1 MILPVGTEDAADT
14 LFASMP
20 PEITNLTRQIVT
32 LWRQFYWLPE
42 WLVVAIVVAVFVGA
56 GWIVHAVVFSILRRV
71 VRNRDLFWRGVVE
84 RVRRKL
90 RILIIL
96 IAVGFSITV
105 SPLDAEPSQAVRA
118 IILFLTILVLGW
130 IVAGAVDMWAVVYM
144 RKFNLQAEDNL
155 VARKHVTQTR
165 ILQRAAIILIGLITV
180 ALALMTIGAV
190 RQWGVSLLASA
201 GVVGIIAGLALQPF
215 LTNLIAGIQIA
226 TAQPIRIDDAV
237 VVEGE
242 WGTVEEITSTYVVI
256 KLWDWRRLI
265 LPLSYFIE
273 KPFQNWTRET
283 SRLIGTA
290 MLYVDYEAP
299 MDRLRAE
306 LERICKASPLW
317 DGDVISLQ
325 VTDITDRVAQVRC
338 LASARS
344 APVAFDL
351 RCEIREKMLA
361 FMRDQC
367 PEALPQDRVALDR
380 NSAALPPS
388 FMGESGPSS
397 RDSANRTDGGI

>member
-1 MILPVGTEDAADT
+1 MTPPLGTEDAADT

-20 PEITNLTRQIVT
+20 PEITDLTHQILM

-56 GWIVHAVVFSILRRV
+56 GWIVHRLVFSILRLIV
-71 VRNRDLFWRGVVE
+71 KKRDLFWRGVVE
-84 RVRRKL
+84 RARKKL

-96 IAVGFSITV
+96 IAIGISVTA
-105 SPLDAEPSQAVRA
+105 SPLDPAPSASVRS
-118 IILFLTILVLGW
+118 IILILTILVTGW
-130 IVAGAVDMWAVVYM
+130 IVAGAVDMWAVVYL
-144 RKFNLQAEDNL
+144 RKFNMATEDNL

-165 ILQRAAIILIGLITV
+165 ILQRAAVIGIGIVTV
-180 ALALMTIGAV
+180 AMALMTIGAV

-201 GVVGIIAGLALQPF
+201 GVVGIIAGLALQPV
-215 LTNLIAGIQIA
+215 LKNLFAGIQIA

-237 VVEGE
+237 IVEGE
-242 WGTVEEITSTYVVI
+242 WGTIEEITSTYVVV

-265 LPLSYFIE
+265 LPLTYFIE

-299 MDRLRAE
+299 IDRLRAE
-306 LERICKASPLW
+306 LERLCKASPLW
-317 DGDVISLQ
+317 DGDVVNLQ

-361 FMRDQC
+361 FMRDEC
-367 PEALPQDRVALDR
+367 PEALPQDRLNIDR
-380 NSAALPPS
+380 NATSLTPLPV
-388 FMGESGPSS
+388 GEGLRPAE
-397 RDSANRTDGGI
+397 R

>member
-1 MILPVGTEDAADT
+1 MTPPLGTEDAADT

-20 PEITNLTRQIVT
+20 PEITDLTHQILM

-42 WLVVAIVVAVFVGA
+42 LLVVAIVVAVFVGA
-56 GWIVHAVVFSILRRV
+56 GWIVHRLVFSILRLIV
-71 VRNRDLFWRGVVE
+71 KKRDLFWRGVVE
-84 RVRRKL
+84 RARKKL

-96 IAVGFSITV
+96 IAIGISVTA
-105 SPLDAEPSQAVRA
+105 SPLDPAPSASVRS
-118 IILFLTILVLGW
+118 IILILTILVTGW
-130 IVAGAVDMWAVVYM
+130 IVAGAVDMWAVVYL
-144 RKFNLQAEDNL
+144 RKFNMATEDNL

-165 ILQRAAIILIGLITV
+165 ILQRAAVIGIGIVTV
-180 ALALMTIGAV
+180 AMALMTIGAV

-201 GVVGIIAGLALQPF
+201 GVVGIIAGLALQPV
-215 LTNLIAGIQIA
+215 LKNLFAGIQIA

-237 VVEGE
+237 IVEGE
-242 WGTVEEITSTYVVI
+242 WGTIEEITSTYVVV

-265 LPLSYFIE
+265 LPLTYFIE

-299 MDRLRAE
+299 IDRLRAE

-317 DGDVISLQ
+317 DGDVVNLQ

-367 PEALPQDRVALDR
+367 PEALPQDRLNIPLPVGEGL
-380 NSAALPPS
+380 SAREP
-388 FMGESGPSS
+388 
-397 RDSANRTDGGI
+397 

>member
-1 MILPVGTEDAADT
+1 
-14 LFASMP
+14 MP
-20 PEITNLTRQIVT
+20 PEIVDLTHRIAV
-32 LWRQFYWLPE
+32 LWRQFRWLPE
-42 WLVVAIVVAVFVGA
+42 WAAVVLVMTVFTGA
-56 GWIVHAVVFSILRRV
+56 GWLVHRALFSILRRLV
-71 VRNRDLFWRGVVE
+71 KNRDLFWRGVVE
-84 RVRRKL
+84 RARRKL

-96 IAVGFSITV
+96 IAIGFSITV
-105 SPLDAEPSQAVRA
+105 SPLDAGPSASVRA
-118 IILFLTILVLGW
+118 IILFLTILVVGW
-130 IVAGAVDMWAVVYM
+130 IVAGAVDMWAIVYM
-144 RKFNLQAEDNL
+144 RSFNMAAEDNL

-165 ILQRAAIILIGLITV
+165 ILQRAAVILIGLVTV

-201 GVVGIIAGLALQPF
+201 GVVGIIAGLALQPL

-226 TAQPIRIDDAV
+226 TTQPIRIDDAV
-237 VVEGE
+237 IVEGE
-242 WGTVEEITSTYVVI
+242 WGTVEEINSTYVVV
-256 KLWDWRRLI
+256 KLWDWRRMI
-265 LPLSYFIE
+265 LPLGYFIE

-290 MLYVDYEAP
+290 MLYADYAAP

-317 DGDVISLQ
+317 DGDVVNLQ
-325 VTDITDRVAQVRC
+325 VTDVTDRVAQVRC

-361 FMRDQC
+361 FIRDEC
-367 PEALPQDRVALDR
+367 PEALPIDRLAHDMNARTPASQPNLK
-380 NSAALPPS
+380 PPAS
-388 FMGESGPSS
+388 RPASGP
-397 RDSANRTDGGI
+397 R